1 MTETKQQIRKLP
13 VFDILKN
20 SWRYCAENPKTVLL
34 FTLLNYLIMAGCF
47 YTWKSVVLFPLLLVA
62 YVFWSY
68 FFRMYYKRKPYLQLS
83 PIFYSMVPST
93 KIVVLMMLFLT
104 LLVVLPYAPL
114 FLGFS
119 AEFND
124 HYTQF
129 LQKYMQDSDWVDLG
143 LSVMLVLVSPWL
155 IYRPFLAWISAL
167 IGRSGKLRFAWDKT
181 KGNYFEFL
189 LIAVLFNLLSML
201 LLQLSQAFSLPI
213 YVLLFLMSPLFLLL
227 NVVMAKIYDFFI
239 IE

>member
-1 MTETKQQIRKLP
+1 MEAKQQIRKLQ
-13 VFDILKN
+13 VFEILKD
-20 SWRYCAENPKTVLL
+20 SWLYCVNNPKIVLI
-34 FTLLNYLIMAGCF
+34 FTLLNYLIMVAGF
-47 YTWKSVVLFPLLLVA
+47 YTWKSVILFPILLGA

-68 FFRMYYKRKPYLQLS
+68 FFRMYFNRKPYLQLS

-93 KIVVLMMLFLT
+93 KIVVLSLLFLT

-119 AEFND
+119 ADFND
-124 HYTQF
+124 RYMQF
-129 LQKYMQDSDWVDLG
+129 LQRYMQDSDWVDLG
-143 LSVMLVLVSPWL
+143 LNVMLVLVSPWL

-167 IGRSGKLRFAWDKT
+167 IGRSGKLRFAWEKT

-189 LIAVLFNLLSML
+189 LISVLFNLISML
-201 LLQLSQAFSLPI
+201 LLQLSQALTMPI
-213 YVLLFLMSPLFLLL
+213 AVLLFLMSPLFLYL
-227 NVVMAKIYDFFI
+227 NVVMAKLYEFFI